1 MLKKRRSAR
10 ERLAQPA
17 EICYNNEEIRSALR
31 TSFTAEDVLCC
42 RELLH
47 LGVSGPLTRRLDA
60 ALEREDPLS
69 DLTLSLSFC
78 TSDAERLHALN
89 EFLRAVPADRMDV
102 PGAFRILLAEL
113 RVLRADGEKT
123 PDELAYMMYA
133 AARDALFPSDVSC
146 GMPFFTSDDPPLW
159 DMYRLGCIFDEIPY
173 LGDRE
178 TAVRLLDVLLT
189 KGRLPENT

>member
-1 MLKKRRSAR
+1 MLKKRRSAP
-10 ERLAQPA
+10 ERLAQPK
-17 EICYNNEEIRSALR
+17 EICYNNEEIRSARR

-42 RELLH
+42 RELLRF
-47 LGVSGPLTRRLDA
+47 GVSEPLTRRLDA

-78 TSDAERLHALN
+78 TSDAGRLHALN
-89 EFLRAVPADRMDV
+89 EFLWAVPADRIDV
-102 PGAFRILLAEL
+102 PLAFRVLLDEL

-133 AARDALFPSDVSC
+133 IARDALFLPAVPC
-146 GMPFFTSDDPPLW
+146 GMPFCTTDDPPLW
-159 DMYRLGCIFDEIPY
+159 DMYRLGCVFDEIPY

-178 TAVRLLDVLLT
+178 TAVRLLDTLLT
-189 KGRLPENT
+189 EGRLPENI

>member
-1 MLKKRRSAR
+1 MRRKKATAP
-10 ERLAQPA
+10 ERLAEPA

-42 RELLH
+42 RELLR

-69 DLTLSLSFC
+69 DLVLSLSFC
-78 TSDAERLHALN
+78 TSDGERLHALN
-89 EFLRAVPADRMDV
+89 EFLWAVPADRIDV
-102 PGAFRILLAEL
+102 PLAYRLLLDEL

-123 PDELAYMMYA
+123 PDELAYMMYVI
-133 AARDALFPSDVSC
+133 ARDTSFLPAVTC
-146 GMPFFTSDDPPLW
+146 GMPFFQTDDPLLW